1 MNLVPLRLIASA
13 QELFSSLMAEN
24 WREYPTVWNT
34 PANPQLFGHLLAQAG
49 FEGVLFC
56 STRTGQ
62 RNLALFPRL
71 FKESGSIVK
80 VVSPPS
86 TAVCT
91 ELSAR
96 TYVDLEVR

>member
-1 MNLVPLRLIASA
+1 MNLVPLRLIGSA
-13 QELFSSLMAEN
+13 QELFITFMAEN
-24 WREYPTVWNT
+24 WREYPSVWNT
-34 PANPQLFGHLLAQAG
+34 PANPQLFGHLIAQAG

-71 FKESGSIVK
+71 FKESGSSVQ
-80 VVSPPS
+80 VVNPPS

-96 TYVDLEVR
+96 TYADLEIP